1 MDDFTLEDLGHPT
14 EETQEGEEED
24 EEDEEEDFGADGLE
38 WEKGQDGETVL
49 MDRGKKRSKDKD
61 VKKKKA
67 KKTKVVE
74 F

>member
-1 MDDFTLEDLGHPT
+1 
-14 EETQEGEEED
+14 
-24 EEDEEEDFGADGLE
+24 
-38 WEKGQDGETVL
+38 VL